1 MIDDMGT
8 AFVATTTEHMELT
21 GGAGKMTG
29 KMKSFSYKSGYGFIH
44 DVPGAPADIYVG
56 KDQLPIE
63 WQLSDQRL
71 DGQEVMF
78 DVQHMMDGKM
88 HAKNVVATTA
98 PLGGQTVSGTVK
110 TYNPHKGYGFFVVE
124 GLGEDVFFSSVRIP
138 VEVAQQRLDGTDA
151 VFNLQQKPDGKYE
164 AYNIQLT
171 NAQAFART
179 MPDLGGLGNNK
190 RPFTTISAGDNHIK
204 RQRLT
209 QQVVA
214 QPLIENV
221 LYNGAIKSYRQQ
233 TNYGFIVCQQA
244 AGDLR
249 FHQND
254 VVNGQNQVIEEGQEV
269 SFYARS
275 SPEGRLQAYNVTI
288 LGVGFEGAKAQ
299 KTKRE
304 NMDPVAALDGIR
316 ELLPTLGPMELTKLH
331 SLVGQLMLGCND
343 NVNV

>member
-1 MIDDMGT
+1 MMDDVAT
-8 AFVATTTEHMELT
+8 AFATTTPDFTELASAT
-21 GGAGKMTG
+21 GRMSG

-44 DVPGAPADIYVG
+44 EVPGAPADIYVA

-78 DVQHMMDGKM
+78 DVQHMLDGKM
-88 HAKNVVATTA
+88 HAKNVSATTA
-98 PLGGQTVSGTVK
+98 PGGGQTVSGTVK

-138 VEVAQQRLDGTDA
+138 AEVAQQRLDGTDA

-179 MPDLGGLGNNK
+179 MPDLGGLGNNNK
-190 RPFTTISAGDNHIK
+190 RPFTTISGGDIK
-204 RQRLT
+204 RQR
-209 QQVVA
+209 VA
-214 QPLIENV
+214 QPVISQPLIENV
-221 LYNGAIKSYRQQ
+221 LYNGTVKSFRQQ
-233 TNYGFIVCQQA
+233 TNYGFIVCPQA
-244 AGDLR
+244 EGDLR

-254 VVNGQNQVIEEGQEV
+254 VVNGQQLNIEEGQEV

-288 LGVGFEGAKAQ
+288 VGTSPTGGKTQ
-299 KTKRE
+299 KMARE
-304 NMDPVAALDGIR
+304 NMDPTAALDGIR
-316 ELLPTLGPMELTKLH
+316 ELLPTLGPMELVKLH

-343 NVNV
+343 R